1 MEEGKGKE
9 GAYRFLFSY
18 FRGDVGLRPTD
29 DVNEVCTPTP
39 GLAKLLKLLTNHQN
53 GIPIQPPESYISR
66 VKERGYTGRIREIQM
81 DPHMLDAHYLMGYL
95 QGYLEDAS
103 DIETLLN
110 HMKCICGCLMCK

>member
-9 GAYRFLFSY
+9 GAYRFLFGY
-18 FRGDVGLRPTD
+18 FQRDNIASRS
-29 DVNEVCTPTP
+29 TPKP
-39 GLAKLLKLLTNHQN
+39 GLAKLLELLTHHQH

-66 VKERGYTGRIREIQM
+66 VRECGYTGRIREIQM

-95 QGYLEDAS
+95 QGYVEDAS

-110 HMKCICGCLMCK
+110 QMKCICGCSICK